1 MLDKGG
7 TWKWMYKDESQ
18 GKKIGK
24 IGESIDEGTKNTLKL
39 GIETWKRIEEC
50 TPQKVR
56 WGRRR
61 NEFFLTEDNIIG
73 ELTYDMQGTHL
84 KTRKDTH
91 GLPVWSATSVVRVK
105 RTCERVNEI

>member
-1 MLDKGG
+1 MLDKDG
-7 TWKWMYKDESQ
+7 TGKWMYKDESQ

-56 WGRRR
+56 GGRRR
-61 NEFFLTEDNIIG
+61 NEFFFNG
-73 ELTYDMQGTHL
+73 G
-84 KTRKDTH
+84 
-91 GLPVWSATSVVRVK
+91 
-105 RTCERVNEI
+105 